1 MKRSITLIINLL
13 CITLSVYGQYLSSD
27 TILSRIWLQTN
38 VFPQEKLYL
47 QTDKVDYVAGE
58 TIWLRAFLTDAA
70 THIPSYRSRYVYV
83 ELVNPFNVVEQR
95 VRLRQDS
102 LNIIHGHIALSSN
115 LAGGDYSIR
124 AYTHYMQSQGE
135 DYFFRKPIRI
145 ISPYSKGLKMSA
157 IWYGNNKL
165 QVDFTNPSTGE
176 PLEVGNTLLTTSK
189 DTLYH
194 KKIKTGIKADLESKQ
209 MPHRMVLL
217 QVGNYGQY
225 LPLPGDDTN
234 YDLSFFPEGG
244 QMVVGCMNK
253 IAFKALNNLG
263 LGEDVK
269 GEIMTE
275 TGDTISTFSSSH
287 KGMGYFNL
295 TPLEGMKYI
304 VKCRNGSGKEKTFHL
319 PEAGENNRSLK
330 IIRNKGTLYVSVL
343 QSSLVAKP
351 DSLLL
356 IIHQRGIPK
365 YAHLWDSSIE
375 HLKFNLTE
383 FENGIVHFLLAENN
397 GRILSERLFFNDIHG
412 QTASNASIE
421 SDELQPRS
429 RIIMK
434 LKAQTADGQPFNGNA
449 AVSITDNHDVKP
461 DISQS
466 ILSSLLLTSELKGH
480 IEHPNWY
487 FEEGESRKRQEALDQ
502 LMLTQGWR
510 RYNIQEVIKGNIQHP
525 ESEYEESMT
534 LKGRVMTNVLKKA
547 VKNSQ
552 VRITAPQVGLIEVV
566 NTDSNGCFHL
576 KGFEFPDSTRYLVSA
591 ISKSKKDNVILE
603 MQKEE
608 YPKISHIL
616 PVHSESSNE
625 EKYAYITKMENKMT
639 LENGI
644 RHIFMDEVI
653 VTAPRIVLRTETQKV
668 ASKVVTEEKL
678 EKSGA
683 PTLSM
688 ALNSILGHYGRGGG
702 AGYVLDGCE
711 LTDEEAV
718 QILNWMPKE
727 VFGQVELLRL
737 PAAIRYFLG
746 TRNVV
751 ILLYTKRGGTE
762 YNASWNPSN
771 LAYITPLGY
780 QQQVEFYSPSYDIQ
794 GETTQTMDLRSTI
807 YWKPDIQFK
816 EGEAEISFYAADS
829 PVDYSILVEGISH
842 EGNLLRLQ
850 NQIK

>member
-13 CITLSVYGQYLSSD
+13 CISLSVCGQHLSSD

-47 QTDKVDYVAGE
+47 QADKVDYVAGE
-58 TIWLRAFLTDAA
+58 TIWVRAFLTDAT

-225 LPLPGDDTN
+225 LPLPHNKSD
-234 YDLSFFPEGG
+234 YELSFFPEGG
-244 QMVVGCMNK
+244 QIVADCMNK
-253 IAFKALNNLG
+253 IAFKALNDMG
-263 LGEDVK
+263 LGENVK
-269 GEIMTE
+269 GVILTE
-275 TGDTISTFSSSH
+275 AGDTIQTFNSSH

-295 TPLEGMKYI
+295 VPSVGMRL
-304 VKCRNGSGKEKTFHL
+304 VAKCKNEAGKEKTFHL
-319 PEAGENNRSLK
+319 PGIMANSRSLK
-330 IIRNKGTLYVSVL
+330 INRNKGTLYVSAL
-343 QSSLVAKP
+343 QSSSVP
-351 DSLLL
+351 QSDSLLL
-356 IIHQRGIPK
+356 IVHQRGIPK
-365 YAHLWDSSIE
+365 YAHWWDSNIE
-375 HLKFNLTE
+375 HLKFNLNE
-383 FENGIVHFLLAENN
+383 FENGIVHFLLAESN
-397 GRILSERLFFNDIHG
+397 GKILSERLFFNDIHG
-412 QTASNASIE
+412 QTEGNVFIG
-421 SDELQPRS
+421 SDELRPRS
-429 RIIMK
+429 KIVMT
-434 LKAQTADGQPFNGNA
+434 LKAQTSDGQPFNGNA
-449 AVSITDNHDVKP
+449 AISVTDNHDVRP
-461 DISQS
+461 DTIQS
-466 ILSSLLLTSELKGH
+466 ILSFLLLTSELKGH
-480 IEHPNWY
+480 IENPNWY
-487 FEEGESRKRQEALDQ
+487 FETGDSRKRQEALDQ

-510 RYNIQEVIKGNIQHP
+510 RYNMQEVIKGNIQHP
-525 ESEYEESMT
+525 ESEYEESMSLRGQVT
-534 LKGRVMTNVLKKA
+534 TNVLKKA
-547 VKNSQ
+547 VKNTQ
-552 VRITAPQVGLIEVV
+552 VRITAPKVGLAEVID
-566 NTDSNGCFHL
+566 TDSNGHFHL
-576 KGFEFPDSTRYLVSA
+576 KGFEFPDSIRYLISA
-591 ISKSKKDNVILE
+591 ISKNKKDNVTLE
-603 MQKEE
+603 IQKEE
-608 YPKISHIL
+608 YPKVSRIL
-616 PVHSESSNE
+616 PVHSDRINE

-678 EKSGA
+678 AKSGA

-688 ALNSILGHYGRGGG
+688 ALNSILGSYGRGGD

-711 LTDEEAV
+711 LTDDEAV

-727 VFGQVELLRL
+727 VFGQVELLRH

-746 TRNVV
+746 TRDVV
-751 ILLYTKRGGTE
+751 ILLYTKTGGTE

-780 QQQVEFYSPSYDIQ
+780 QQEVEFYSPIYDIQ
-794 GETTQTMDLRSTI
+794 KKQSNDMDLRTTI
-807 YWKPDIQFK
+807 YWKPNVIFK

-829 PVDYSILVEGISH
+829 PVNYSILVEGISND
-842 EGNLLRLQ
+842 GKTLRIQ
-850 NQIK
+850 HQIK

>member
-1 MKRSITLIINLL
+1 MKRSIILTSLL
-13 CITLSVYGQYLSSD
+13 CFVLSTWGQHLSSD
-27 TILSRIWLQTN
+27 TILSRVWLQTN

-58 TIWLRAFLTDAA
+58 TIWVRAFLTDAA

-95 VRLRQDS
+95 IRLRQDS
-102 LNIIHGHIALSSN
+102 LNLIHGHIALSSN

-135 DYFFRKPIRI
+135 DYFFRKQINI
-145 ISPYSKGLKMSA
+145 ISPYSKGLKMSTT
-157 IWYGNNKL
+157 WHGNNKL

-176 PLEVGNTLLTTSK
+176 PLEIGNTLLTTAK

-194 KKIKTGIKADLESKQ
+194 SKIKAGIKADFGLKK

-225 LPLPGDDTN
+225 LPIPYDDTD

-244 QMVVGCMNK
+244 QMVTGCMNK

-295 TPLEGMKYI
+295 TPLAGMKYV
-304 VKCRNGSGKEKTFHL
+304 VKCRNEVGKEKTFHL
-319 PEAGENNRSLK
+319 PEAEENNRSLK
-330 IIRNKGTLYVSVL
+330 ISRNKGTLYISVL
-343 QSSLVAKP
+343 QSSLVSKS

-356 IIHQRGIPK
+356 IVHQRGIPK
-365 YAHLWDSSIE
+365 YAHLWDNNIG

-383 FENGIVHFLLAENN
+383 FENGIVHFLLAKND
-397 GRILSERLFFNDIHG
+397 GSILSERLFFNDIHQ
-412 QTASNASIE
+412 QTESEALIE
-421 SDELQPRS
+421 SENLIPRS
-429 RIIMK
+429 KIVMK
-434 LKAQTADGQPFNGNA
+434 LNAQTPDGQPFNGNA
-449 AVSITDNHDVKP
+449 VVSITDNRDVRP
-461 DISQS
+461 DTIHS
-466 ILSSLLLTSELKGH
+466 ILSTLLLTSELKGH
-480 IEHPNWY
+480 IETPHWY
-487 FEEGESRKRQEALDQ
+487 FEKGESRKKQEALDQ

-510 RYNIQEVIKGNIQHP
+510 RYNMQDVIEGNIQHP
-525 ESEYEESMT
+525 NTEHEESMS
-534 LKGRVMTNVLKKA
+534 LKGKVTTNILRKGI
-547 VKNSQ
+547 KNTQ
-552 VRITAPQVGLIEVV
+552 VRITAPKVGMIEVT
-566 NTDSNGCFHL
+566 NTDPNGYFNL

-591 ISKSKKDNVILE
+591 ISKSKKDNVALQ
-603 MQKEE
+603 MQKDE
-608 YPKISHIL
+608 YPEVTHIL
-616 PVHSESSNE
+616 PVFSGKRNE
-625 EKYAYITKMENKMT
+625 DRYSYITKMENKKV

-653 VTAPRIVLRTETQKV
+653 VTAPRIIMRTETQMV

-678 EKSGA
+678 AKSGA

-688 ALNSILGHYGRGGG
+688 ALNSILGSYGRGGD

-711 LTDEEAV
+711 LTDDEAV

-727 VFGQVELLRL
+727 VFGQVELLRH

-746 TRNVV
+746 ARDVV
-751 ILLYTKRGGTE
+751 ILLYTKTGGTE

-780 QQQVEFYSPSYDIQ
+780 QQEVEFYSPSYDIQ
-794 GETTQTMDLRSTI
+794 KRQTNDMDLRTTI
-807 YWKPDIQFK
+807 YWKPNVIFK
-816 EGEAEISFYAADS
+816 EGKAEISFYAADS
-829 PVDYSILVEGISH
+829 SVDYSILMEGISDK
-842 EGNLLRLQ
+842 GDLLRLQ
-850 NQIK
+850 DHIK

>member
-1 MKRSITLIINLL
+1 MKRSTILISLL
-13 CITLSVYGQYLSSD
+13 YFISSAWGQHLSSD

-58 TIWLRAFLTDAA
+58 TIWVRTFLTDAA

-102 LNIIHGHIALSSN
+102 LNLIHGHIALSSN

-135 DYFFRKPIRI
+135 NYFFRKQIKI

-176 PLEVGNTLLTTSK
+176 PLEAENTLLTTSK

-194 KKIKTGIKADLESKQ
+194 NKIKAGIKADFGSKR

-225 LPLPGDDTN
+225 LPLPHNKSD
-234 YDLSFFPEGG
+234 YELSFFPEGG
-244 QMVVGCMNK
+244 QMVAGCMNK
-253 IAFKALNNLG
+253 IAFKALNDMG
-263 LGEDVK
+263 LGENVK
-269 GEIMTE
+269 GVILTE
-275 TGDTISTFSSSH
+275 AGDTIQTFNSSH

-295 TPLEGMKYI
+295 VPSVGMRL
-304 VKCRNGSGKEKTFHL
+304 VAKCKNEAGKEKTFHL
-319 PEAGENNRSLK
+319 PEIMANSRSLK
-330 IIRNKGTLYVSVL
+330 INRNKGTLYVSAL
-343 QSSLVAKP
+343 QSSSVHQS

-356 IIHQRGIPK
+356 IVHQRGIPK
-365 YAHLWDSSIE
+365 YAHWWDSNIE
-375 HLKFNLTE
+375 HLKFNLNE
-383 FENGIVHFLLAENN
+383 FENGIVHFLLTESN
-397 GRILSERLFFNDIHG
+397 GKILSERLFFNDIHG
-412 QTASNASIE
+412 QTEGNVFIG
-421 SDELQPRS
+421 SDELRPRS
-429 RIIMK
+429 KIVMT
-434 LKAQTADGQPFNGNA
+434 LKAQTSDGQSFNGNA
-449 AVSITDNHDVKP
+449 AISVTDNHDVRP
-461 DISQS
+461 DTIQS
-466 ILSSLLLTSELKGH
+466 ILSFLLLTSELKGH
-480 IEHPNWY
+480 IENPNWY
-487 FEEGESRKRQEALDQ
+487 FETGDSRKRQEALDQ

-510 RYNIQEVIKGNIQHP
+510 RYNMQEVIKGNIQHP
-525 ESEYEESMT
+525 ESEYEESMSLRGQVT
-534 LKGRVMTNVLKKA
+534 TNVLKKA
-547 VKNSQ
+547 VKNTQ
-552 VRITAPQVGLIEVV
+552 VRITAPKVGLAEVID
-566 NTDSNGCFHL
+566 TDSNGHFHL
-576 KGFEFPDSTRYLVSA
+576 RGFEFPDSIRYLISA
-591 ISKSKKDNVILE
+591 ISKNKKDNVTLE
-603 MQKEE
+603 IQKEE
-608 YPKISHIL
+608 YPKVSRIL
-616 PVHSESSNE
+616 PVHSDRINE

-653 VTAPRIVLRTETQKV
+653 VTAPRIVLRTETQKA
-668 ASKVVTEEKL
+668 ASKVVTEERL

-688 ALNSILGHYGRGGG
+688 ALNSILGSYGRGGD

-711 LTDEEAV
+711 LTDDEAV

-727 VFGQVELLRL
+727 VFGQVELLRH

-746 TRNVV
+746 ARDVV
-751 ILLYTKRGGTE
+751 ILLYTKTGGTE
-762 YNASWNPSN
+762 YNASWKPSN

-780 QQQVEFYSPSYDIQ
+780 QQEVEFYSPSYDIQ
-794 GETTQTMDLRSTI
+794 KRQSNDMDLRTTI
-807 YWKPDIQFK
+807 YWKPNVIFK
-816 EGEAEISFYAADS
+816 EGKAEISFYAADS
-829 PVDYSILVEGISH
+829 PVNYSILVEGISND
-842 EGNLLRLQ
+842 GKTLRIQ
-850 NQIK
+850 HQIK

>member
-13 CITLSVYGQYLSSD
+13 CITLSVCGQHLSSD

-47 QTDKVDYVAGE
+47 QADKVDYVAGE
-58 TIWLRAFLTDAA
+58 TIWVRAFLTDAT

-83 ELVNPFNVVEQR
+83 ELVNPFNVMEQR

-157 IWYGNNKL
+157 IGYGNNKL

-194 KKIKTGIKADLESKQ
+194 NKIKAGIKADLESKQ

-217 QVGNYGQY
+217 QAGNYGQY
-225 LPLPGDDTN
+225 LPLPHDKSD
-234 YDLSFFPEGG
+234 YELSFFPEGG
-244 QMVVGCMNK
+244 QIVADCMNK
-253 IAFKALNNLG
+253 IAFKALNDMG
-263 LGEDVK
+263 LGENVK
-269 GEIMTE
+269 GVILTE
-275 TGDTISTFSSSH
+275 AGDTIQTFNSSH

-295 TPLEGMKYI
+295 VPSVGMRL
-304 VKCRNGSGKEKTFHL
+304 VAKCKNEAGKEKTFHL
-319 PEAGENNRSLK
+319 PEIMANSRSLK
-330 IIRNKGTLYVSVL
+330 INRNKGTLYVSAL
-343 QSSLVAKP
+343 QSSSVP
-351 DSLLL
+351 QSDSLLL
-356 IIHQRGIPK
+356 IVHQRGIPK
-365 YAHLWDSSIE
+365 YAHWWDSNIE
-375 HLKFNLTE
+375 HLKFNLNE
-383 FENGIVHFLLAENN
+383 FENGIVHFLLAESN
-397 GRILSERLFFNDIHG
+397 GKILSERLFFNDIHG
-412 QTASNASIE
+412 QTEGNVFIG
-421 SDELQPRS
+421 SDELRPRS
-429 RIIMK
+429 KIVMT
-434 LKAQTADGQPFNGNA
+434 LKTQTSDGQPFNGNA
-449 AVSITDNHDVKP
+449 AISVTDNHDVRP
-461 DISQS
+461 DTIQS
-466 ILSSLLLTSELKGH
+466 ILSFLLLTSELKGH
-480 IEHPNWY
+480 IENPNWY
-487 FEEGESRKRQEALDQ
+487 FETGDSRKRQEALDQ

-510 RYNIQEVIKGNIQHP
+510 RYNMQEVIKGNIQHP
-525 ESEYEESMT
+525 ESEYEESMSLRGQVT
-534 LKGRVMTNVLKKA
+534 TNVLKKA
-547 VKNSQ
+547 VKNTQ
-552 VRITAPQVGLIEVV
+552 VRITAPKVGLAEVID
-566 NTDSNGCFHL
+566 TDSNGHFHL
-576 KGFEFPDSTRYLVSA
+576 RGFEFPDSIRYLISA
-591 ISKSKKDNVILE
+591 ISKNKKDNVTLE
-603 MQKEE
+603 IQKEE
-608 YPKISHIL
+608 YPKVSRIL
-616 PVHSESSNE
+616 PVHSDRINE

-668 ASKVVTEEKL
+668 ASKVVTEERL

-688 ALNSILGHYGRGGG
+688 ALNSILGSYGRGGD

-711 LTDEEAV
+711 LTDDEAV

-727 VFGQVELLRL
+727 VFGQVELLRH

-746 TRNVV
+746 TRDVV
-751 ILLYTKRGGTE
+751 ILLYTKTGGTE

-780 QQQVEFYSPSYDIQ
+780 QQEVEFYSPIYDIQ
-794 GETTQTMDLRSTI
+794 KKQSNDMDLRTTI
-807 YWKPDIQFK
+807 YWKPNVIFK

-829 PVDYSILVEGISH
+829 PVNYSILVEGISND
-842 EGNLLRLQ
+842 GKTLRIQ
-850 NQIK
+850 HQIK

>member
-13 CITLSVYGQYLSSD
+13 CISLSVCGQHLSSD

-58 TIWLRAFLTDAA
+58 TIWVRAFLTDAS

-135 DYFFRKPIRI
+135 NYFFRKQIKI

-194 KKIKTGIKADLESKQ
+194 NKIKAGIKADLESKQ

-217 QVGNYGQY
+217 QAGNYGQY
-225 LPLPGDDTN
+225 LPLPHDKSD
-234 YDLSFFPEGG
+234 YALSFFPEGG
-244 QMVVGCMNK
+244 QMVAGCMNK
-253 IAFKALNNLG
+253 IAFKALNDMG
-263 LGEDVK
+263 LGENVK
-269 GEIMTE
+269 GVILTE
-275 TGDTISTFSSSH
+275 AGDTIQTFNSSH

-295 TPLEGMKYI
+295 VPSVGMRL
-304 VKCRNGSGKEKTFHL
+304 VAKCKNEAGKEKTFHL
-319 PEAGENNRSLK
+319 PEIMANSRSLK
-330 IIRNKGTLYVSVL
+330 INRNKGTLYVSAL
-343 QSSLVAKP
+343 QSSSVP
-351 DSLLL
+351 QSDSLLL
-356 IIHQRGIPK
+356 IVHQRGIPK
-365 YAHLWDSSIE
+365 YAHWWDSNIE
-375 HLKFNLTE
+375 HLKFNLNE
-383 FENGIVHFLLAENN
+383 FENGIVHFLLAESN
-397 GRILSERLFFNDIHG
+397 GKILSERLFFNDIHG
-412 QTASNASIE
+412 QTEGNVFIG
-421 SDELQPRS
+421 SDELRPRS
-429 RIIMK
+429 KIVMT
-434 LKAQTADGQPFNGNA
+434 LKTQTSDGQPFNGNA
-449 AVSITDNHDVKP
+449 AISVTDNHDVRP
-461 DISQS
+461 DTIQS
-466 ILSSLLLTSELKGH
+466 ILSFLLLTSELKGH
-480 IEHPNWY
+480 IENPNWY
-487 FEEGESRKRQEALDQ
+487 FETGDSRKRQEALDQ

-510 RYNIQEVIKGNIQHP
+510 RYNMQEVIKGNIQHP
-525 ESEYEESMT
+525 ESEYEESMSLRGQVT
-534 LKGRVMTNVLKKA
+534 TNVLKKA
-547 VKNSQ
+547 VKNTQ
-552 VRITAPQVGLIEVV
+552 VRITAPKVGLAEVID
-566 NTDSNGCFHL
+566 TDSNGHFHL
-576 KGFEFPDSTRYLVSA
+576 RGFEFPDSIRYLISA
-591 ISKSKKDNVILE
+591 ISKNKKDNVTLE
-603 MQKEE
+603 IQKEE
-608 YPKISHIL
+608 YPKVSRIL
-616 PVHSESSNE
+616 PVHSDRINE

-668 ASKVVTEEKL
+668 ASKVVTEERL

-688 ALNSILGHYGRGGG
+688 ALNSILGSYGRGGD

-711 LTDEEAV
+711 LTDDEAV

-727 VFGQVELLRL
+727 VFGQVELLRH

-746 TRNVV
+746 TRDVV
-751 ILLYTKRGGTE
+751 ILLYTKTGGTE

-780 QQQVEFYSPSYDIQ
+780 QQEVEFYSPIYDIQ
-794 GETTQTMDLRSTI
+794 KKQSNDMDLRTTI
-807 YWKPDIQFK
+807 YWKPNVIFK

-829 PVDYSILVEGISH
+829 PVNYSILVEGISND
-842 EGNLLRLQ
+842 GKTLRIQ
-850 NQIK
+850 HQIK

>member
-13 CITLSVYGQYLSSD
+13 CITLSVCGQHLSSD

-58 TIWLRAFLTDAA
+58 TIWVRAFLTDAT

-83 ELVNPFNVVEQR
+83 ELINPFNVVEQR

-115 LAGGDYSIR
+115 FAGGDYSIR

-217 QVGNYGQY
+217 QAGNYGQY
-225 LPLPGDDTN
+225 LPLPHNESD
-234 YDLSFFPEGG
+234 YELSFFPEGG
-244 QMVVGCMNK
+244 QMVAGCMNK
-253 IAFKALNNLG
+253 IAFKALNDMG
-263 LGEDVK
+263 LGENVK
-269 GEIMTE
+269 GVILTE
-275 TGDTISTFSSSH
+275 AGDTIQTFNSSH

-295 TPLEGMKYI
+295 VPSVGMRL
-304 VKCRNGSGKEKTFHL
+304 VAKCKNEAGKEKTFHL
-319 PEAGENNRSLK
+319 PEIMANSRSLK
-330 IIRNKGTLYVSVL
+330 INRNKGTLYVSAL
-343 QSSLVAKP
+343 QSSSVHQS

-356 IIHQRGIPK
+356 IVHQRGIPK
-365 YAHLWDSSIE
+365 YAHWWDSNIE
-375 HLKFNLTE
+375 HLKFNLNE
-383 FENGIVHFLLAENN
+383 FENGIVHFLLTESN
-397 GRILSERLFFNDIHG
+397 GKILSERLFFNDIHG
-412 QTASNASIE
+412 QTKGNVFIG
-421 SDELQPRS
+421 SDELRPRS
-429 RIIMK
+429 KIVMT
-434 LKAQTADGQPFNGNA
+434 LKAQTSDGQPFNGNA
-449 AVSITDNHDVKP
+449 AISVTDNHDVRP
-461 DISQS
+461 DTIQS

-480 IEHPNWY
+480 IENPNWY
-487 FEEGESRKRQEALDQ
+487 FESGDSRKRQEALDQ

-510 RYNIQEVIKGNIQHP
+510 RYNMQEVIKGNIQHP
-525 ESEYEESMT
+525 ESEYEESMSLRGQVT
-534 LKGRVMTNVLKKA
+534 TNVLKKA
-547 VKNSQ
+547 VKNTQ
-552 VRITAPQVGLIEVV
+552 VRITAPKVGLAEVID
-566 NTDSNGCFHL
+566 TDSNGHFHL
-576 KGFEFPDSTRYLVSA
+576 RGFEFPDSIRYLISA
-591 ISKSKKDNVILE
+591 ISKNKKDNVTLE
-603 MQKEE
+603 IQKEE
-608 YPKISHIL
+608 YPKVSRIL
-616 PVHSESSNE
+616 PVHSDRINE

-668 ASKVVTEEKL
+668 ASKVVTEERL

-688 ALNSILGHYGRGGG
+688 ALNSILGSYGRGGD

-711 LTDEEAV
+711 LTDDEAV

-727 VFGQVELLRL
+727 VFGQVELLRH

-746 TRNVV
+746 TRDVV
-751 ILLYTKRGGTE
+751 ILLYTKTGGTE

-780 QQQVEFYSPSYDIQ
+780 QQEVEFYSPSYDIQ
-794 GETTQTMDLRSTI
+794 KKQSNDMDLRTTI
-807 YWKPDIQFK
+807 YWKPNVIFK

-829 PVDYSILVEGISH
+829 PVNYSILVEGISND
-842 EGNLLRLQ
+842 GKTLRIQ
-850 NQIK
+850 HQIK

>member
-1 MKRSITLIINLL
+1 MKRSTILISLL
-13 CITLSVYGQYLSSD
+13 YFISSAWGQHLSSD

-58 TIWLRAFLTDAA
+58 TIWVRAFLTDAA

-135 DYFFRKPIRI
+135 EYFFRKQIKI
-145 ISPYSKGLKMSA
+145 ISPYSKGLKMST
-157 IWYGNNKL
+157 IWYGSNKL
-165 QVDFTNPSTGE
+165 QVDFTDPSTGE
-176 PLEVGNTLLTTSK
+176 PLEVGNTLLTTAK

-194 KKIKTGIKADLESKQ
+194 SKIKAGIKADLGSKQ
-209 MPHRMVLL
+209 MPHRTVLL
-217 QVGNYGQY
+217 KVGNYGQY
-225 LPLPGDDTN
+225 LPLPYDDTD

-244 QMVVGCMNK
+244 QMVVGCINK

-263 LGEDVK
+263 LSEDVK

-275 TGDTISTFSSSH
+275 AGETISTFSSSH

-295 TPLEGMKYI
+295 TPLAGTKYV
-304 VKCRNGSGKEKTFHL
+304 VKCRNGIGMEKTFYL
-319 PEAGENNRSLK
+319 PEAEENNRSLK
-330 IIRNKGTLYVSVL
+330 INRNKGTLYISVL
-343 QSSLVAKP
+343 QSSLVSKS

-356 IIHQRGIPK
+356 IVHQRGIPK
-365 YAHLWDSSIE
+365 YAHLWNNDIE

-383 FENGIVHFLLAENN
+383 FENGIVHFLLVKND
-397 GRILSERLFFNDIHG
+397 GRILSERLFFNDIHQ
-412 QTASNASIE
+412 QTKSEALIE
-421 SDELQPRS
+421 SDNLRPRS
-429 RIIMK
+429 KIVMK
-434 LKAQTADGQPFNGNA
+434 LNAQTPDGQPFNGNA
-449 AVSITDNHDVKP
+449 VVSITDNRDVRP
-461 DISQS
+461 DTIHS
-466 ILSSLLLTSELKGH
+466 ILSTLLLTTELKGH
-480 IEHPNWY
+480 IETPHWY
-487 FEEGESRKRQEALDQ
+487 FEKGESRKKQEALDQ

-510 RYNIQEVIKGNIQHP
+510 RYNMQEVIEGNIQHP
-525 ESEYEESMT
+525 NTEYEESMS
-534 LKGRVMTNVLKKA
+534 LKGKVTTNVLRKA
-547 VKNSQ
+547 VKNTQ
-552 VRITAPQVGLIEVV
+552 VRITAPKVGMIEVT
-566 NTDSNGCFHL
+566 NTDQNGFFNL

-591 ISKSKKDNVILE
+591 ISKSNKDNVALQ
-603 MQKEE
+603 MQKDE
-608 YPKISHIL
+608 YPEVTHIL
-616 PVHSESSNE
+616 PVFSGKRNE
-625 EKYAYITKMENKMT
+625 NKYSYITKMENKMV

-678 EKSGA
+678 AKSGA

-688 ALNSILGHYGRGGG
+688 ALNSILGSYGRGGD

-711 LTDEEAV
+711 LTDDEAV

-727 VFGQVELLRL
+727 VFGQVELLRQ

-746 TRNVV
+746 ARDVV
-751 ILLYTKRGGTE
+751 ILLYTKTGGTE
-762 YNASWNPSN
+762 YNASWKPSN

-780 QQQVEFYSPSYDIQ
+780 QQEVEFYSPSYDIQ
-794 GETTQTMDLRSTI
+794 KRQTNDMDLRTTI
-807 YWKPDIQFK
+807 YWKPNVIFK
-816 EGEAEISFYAADS
+816 EGKAEISFYAADS
-829 PVDYSILVEGISH
+829 PVDYSILMEGVSNK
-842 EGNLLRLQ
+842 GNLLRFQ
-850 NQIK
+850 SDIK

>member
-1 MKRSITLIINLL
+1 MKRSITLISLL
-13 CITLSVYGQYLSSD
+13 SIILSVWSQHLSPD

-47 QTDKVDYVAGE
+47 QTDKVEYVAGE
-58 TIWLRAFLTDAA
+58 TIWVRAFLTDAA
-70 THIPSYRSRYVYV
+70 THAPSYRSRYVYV
-83 ELVNPFNVVEQR
+83 EFINPFNVVEQR
-95 VRLRQDS
+95 IRLRQDS
-102 LNIIHGHIALSSN
+102 LNLIYGHITLGSN
-115 LAGGDYSIR
+115 LAGGHYSLR
-124 AYTHYMQSQGE
+124 AYTHYMKSLGE
-135 DYFFRKPIRI
+135 DYFFRKSIKI

-157 IWYGNNKL
+157 IWKANDKL
-165 QVDFTNPSTGE
+165 QVDFINPVTGE
-176 PLEVGNTLLTTSK
+176 PLEIGNTLLTTSK
-189 DTLYH
+189 DTLH
-194 KKIKTGIKADLESKQ
+194 HSKTGTGIKADLDTDQ
-209 MPHRMVLL
+209 MPHRTVLL
-217 QVGNYGQY
+217 KAGNYGQY
-225 LPLPGDDTN
+225 LPCPHDESD

-244 QMVVGCMNK
+244 QMVPGCMNK
-253 IAFKALNNLG
+253 IAFKALNNMG
-263 LGEDVK
+263 LGESVR
-269 GEIMTE
+269 GVILTE
-275 TGDTISTFSSSH
+275 AGDTIHIFNSSH
-287 KGMGYFNL
+287 RGMGYFNL
-295 TPLEGMKYI
+295 VPSAEMKYV
-304 VKCRNGSGKEKTFHL
+304 VKCKNETGKEKTFHL
-319 PEAGENNRSLK
+319 PEVEEKSRSLK
-330 IIRNKGTLYVSVL
+330 INRNKGTLYVSVL
-343 QSSLVAKP
+343 QSSSVSIT

-365 YAHLWDSSIE
+365 YAHLWDSNIE

-383 FENGIVHFLLAENN
+383 FENGIIHFLLAENN

-412 QTASNASIE
+412 QTASNASTE

-449 AVSITDNHDVKP
+449 AVSITDNHDVRP
-461 DISQS
+461 DIAQS

-487 FEEGESRKRQEALDQ
+487 FEEDESRKRQEALDQ

-566 NTDSNGCFHL
+566 NTDSNGCFQL

-591 ISKSKKDNVILE
+591 ISKSKKNNVTLE

-608 YPKISHIL
+608 YPKVSHVL
-616 PVHSESSNE
+616 PIHSESSNE

-688 ALNSILGHYGRGGG
+688 ALNSILGHYGKGGDV
-702 AGYVLDGCE
+702 GYVLDGCE

-727 VFGQVELLRL
+727 VFDQVELLRL

-746 TRNVV
+746 TRDTV
-751 ILLYTKRGGTE
+751 ILLYTKRGGTG

-850 NQIK
+850 DQIK